1 MARLIDSSALIA
13 LERRGMTPDE
23 VQRLLPDDDASIAA
37 ITASELLTGVH
48 RAAPTERRLRRQA
61 FVETVLDVV
70 PVLPFDLTVAR
81 IHALVGSQLAEIG
94 QRVDTHDLLIAATAL
109 AHGLP
114 VCTENLRDFERIPG
128 LDVIRPEW

>member
-13 LERRGMTPDE
+13 LERRNMSPEE
-23 VQRLLPDDDASIAA
+23 VPELLLGDDASIAA
-37 ITASELLTGVH
+37 ITASELLFGVH
-48 RAAPTERRLRRQA
+48 RATLSERRLRRQA
-61 FVETVLDVV
+61 FVDTVLDVV
-70 PVLPFDLTVAR
+70 PVLPFDLPVAR

-128 LDVIRPEW
+128 LDVIRPQW